1 MGRELLDPTYMCDGG
16 LRPVEASSMYEE
28 IQAVEGVEAPRE
40 SEASEVR
47 EPSVPSETLG
57 RTD

>member
-1 MGRELLDPTYMCDGG
+1 MCDGG
-16 LRPVEASSMYEE
+16 LRPVDASSMYEE

-40 SEASEVR
+40 SEASEAR
-47 EPSVPSETLG
+47 EPSVANETLG